1 MAFPV
6 FPNNMQE
13 TLREMDTV
21 YVLTN
26 PAMPGLVKIG
36 FTSQDDAK
44 CRIDQLYT
52 TGVPVP
58 YEIAYA
64 CRIENAA
71 ELEKA
76 FHTAFAPH
84 RINPKR
90 EFFRIDPE
98 QVISI
103 LRVLPKQDTTSEL
116 TAEPSALIDP
126 ESAAAGEQLRKRR
139 PNMNFQ
145 EMGLPIGAELYFTE
159 GDGKVVVVGPKKV
172 KLGDEELSL
181 TAATRRISGLDYD
194 PPAALFWT
202 YDGRLLRSIYEE
214 HYASPE

>member
-1 MAFPV
+1 
-6 FPNNMQE
+6 
-13 TLREMDTV
+13 MDTV

-44 CRIDQLYT
+44 SRIDQLYT

-71 ELEKA
+71 ALEKA

-103 LRVLPKQDTTSEL
+103 LRVLPKQDATSEL
-116 TAEPSALIDP
+116 TLAPSSFIDP

-145 EMGLPIGAELYFTE
+145 DMGIKRGAELYFTE
-159 GDGKVVVVGPKKV
+159 GEGKVIVAGPKKV
-172 KLGDEELSL
+172 LLGDEEMSL
-181 TAATRRISGLDYD
+181 TAATRRLSGLDYD

-202 YDGRLLRSIYEE
+202 YEGRLLRSIYEDI
-214 HYASPE
+214 YASPE